1 MSISHTDVIKSG
13 NICICVVTIMCRCV
27 SRKTYCVQMCFEKKK
42 HIMCRCVS
50 SKHIMCRCDS
60 RKNILC
66 ADVFCVFNW
75 FETIQHQ
82 PSARRFGEEKLPWF
96 TEAITN
102 DLTNNGDVDDQLNA
116 LFRIKGHFR
125 GQERCFLKDQ

>member
-1 MSISHTDVIKSG
+1 
-13 NICICVVTIMCRCV
+13 
-27 SRKTYCVQMCFEKKK
+27 MCFE
-42 HIMCRCVS
+42 
-50 SKHIMCRCDS
+50 
-60 RKNILC
+60 KNILC

-116 LFRIKGHFR
+116 LFRIKGRFR
-125 GQERCFLKDQ
+125 GQKRYFFSGSIKGANFRP

>member
-1 MSISHTDVIKSG
+1 
-13 NICICVVTIMCRCV
+13 
-27 SRKTYCVQMCFEKKK
+27 MCFE
-42 HIMCRCVS
+42 
-50 SKHIMCRCDS
+50 
-60 RKNILC
+60 KNILC

-116 LFRIKGHFR
+116 LFRIKERFR
-125 GQERCFLKDQ
+125 GQKRYFLVDFFCVKVFHLLCSGSAKFRWHHLYHYKIVS

>member
-1 MSISHTDVIKSG
+1 MS
-13 NICICVVTIMCRCV
+13 
-27 SRKTYCVQMCFEKKK
+27 FE
-42 HIMCRCVS
+42 
-50 SKHIMCRCDS
+50 
-60 RKNILC
+60 KNILC

-82 PSARRFGEEKLPWF
+82 PSASRFGEEKLPWF

-116 LFRIKGHFR
+116 LFRIKGRFR

>member
-1 MSISHTDVIKSG
+1 MQKCLALSNEHISYRCYKKRKYLHMCG
-13 NICICVVTIMCRCV
+13 NN
-27 SRKTYCVQMCFEKKK
+27 YVQMCFE
-42 HIMCRCVS
+42 
-50 SKHIMCRCDS
+50 
-60 RKNILC
+60 KNILC

-82 PSARRFGEEKLPWF
+82 PSASRFGEEKLPWF

-116 LFRIKGHFR
+116 LFRIKGRFR